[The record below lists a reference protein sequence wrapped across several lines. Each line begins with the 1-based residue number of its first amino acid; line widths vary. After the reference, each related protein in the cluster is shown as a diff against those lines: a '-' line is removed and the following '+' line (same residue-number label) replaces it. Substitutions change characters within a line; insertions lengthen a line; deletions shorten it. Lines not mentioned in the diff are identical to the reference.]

1 MTGAVFS
8 RRLEQEKAM
17 TGVLVSRSLEQD
29 KSITGCLYHGRWN
42 RRRA

>member
-1 MTGAVFS
+1 MTGVVFS

-29 KSITGCLYHGRWN
+29 KSMTGCLYHGRWN

>member
-29 KSITGCLYHGRWN
+29 KSMTGCLYHGRWN